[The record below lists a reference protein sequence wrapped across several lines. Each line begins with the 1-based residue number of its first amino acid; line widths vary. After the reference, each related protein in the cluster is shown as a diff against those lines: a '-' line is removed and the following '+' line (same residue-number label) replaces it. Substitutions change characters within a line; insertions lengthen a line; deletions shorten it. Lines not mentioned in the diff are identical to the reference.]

1 MQYIALHCYDKIIG
15 SKTLREYLFIFN
27 IDEDYL
33 NMTKIGC
40 LKIMLLIRNEFHAKF
55 RQYINY

>member
-33 NMTKIGC
+33 NMTDNRLSK
-40 LKIMLLIRNEFHAKF
+40 
-55 RQYINY
+55 NYAANS